1 MAIAAQGYFQ
11 KQHTISAIYSGNDD
25 LLWQAPTMKEQRI
38 STSGNYLLNYV
49 LRKVAEQGT
58 AQSLSWRLPHHH
70 IAGKTGTTNKLRDS
84 WFVGYDAKH
93 LVTTWVGRDDN
104 KPSKLTGS
112 SGALVLFAHF
122 MKKLGVTDKPLIM
135 PDNVAMILFEQK
147 TGNAVTDKCS
157 DTVEYPAVK
166 VGVVIQDKCLKLRDE
181 LEQHKKK
188 KRSWFER
195 LFGG

>member
-1 MAIAAQGYFQ
+1 
-11 KQHTISAIYSGNDD
+11 
-25 LLWQAPTMKEQRI
+25 
-38 STSGNYLLNYV
+38 
-49 LRKVAEQGT
+49 
-58 AQSLSWRLPHHH
+58 
-70 IAGKTGTTNKLRDS
+70 
-84 WFVGYDAKH
+84 
-93 LVTTWVGRDDN
+93 
-104 KPSKLTGS
+104 
-112 SGALVLFAHF
+112 
-122 MKKLGVTDKPLIM
+122 MKKLGVSDKPLIM

-188 KRSWFER
+188 KRSWLER